1 MSQTGTLDAGYGKR
15 SDAGGWWN
23 VMRKQRGGGAQVFR
37 ITGARAGLQEDVRGR
52 QRRYVI
58 SMTVRTIS
66 VILAATLW
74 NVERHVAIVALVL
87 GAVLPYI
94 AVVIAN
100 AGREN
105 APSLPSTF
113 VTTPMKPMIAPPR
126 TDDGSTEPDAEEV
139 PSRTAPGARSEDPG
153 RS

>member
-1 MSQTGTLDAGYGKR
+1 
-15 SDAGGWWN
+15 
-23 VMRKQRGGGAQVFR
+23 MRKLHASGNTEVFR
-37 ITGARAGLQEDVRGR
+37 ITGARTGLEEDVRGR

-58 SMTVRTIS
+58 SMSIRTLS
-66 VILAATLW
+66 VILAASLW

-113 VTTPMKPMIAPPR
+113 VTAHVRPMIAPPR
-126 TDDGSTEPDAEEV
+126 TDDGFAESVPEDKAGDSEPDTQSKPRDRA
-139 PSRTAPGARSEDPG
+139 
-153 RS
+153 

>member
-1 MSQTGTLDAGYGKR
+1 
-15 SDAGGWWN
+15 
-23 VMRKQRGGGAQVFR
+23 MRKQNSGQVFR
-37 ITGARAGLQEDVRGR
+37 ITGARQGLDEDVRGR

-58 SMTVRTIS
+58 SMSVRTVA

-74 NVERHVAIVALVL
+74 NVERHVALVALVL
-87 GAVLPYI
+87 GVLLPYI

-113 VTTPMKPMIAPPR
+113 VTVPVRPMIAPPR
-126 TDDGSTEPDAEEV
+126 EDDGSEP
-139 PSRTAPGARSEDPG
+139 APGPVREDVTADPG
-153 RS
+153 AGLRGEPHERS

>member
-1 MSQTGTLDAGYGKR
+1 
-15 SDAGGWWN
+15 
-23 VMRKQRGGGAQVFR
+23 MRKLHSSGHSEVFR
-37 ITGARAGLQEDVRGR
+37 ITGARAGLQEDVHGR

-58 SMTVRTIS
+58 SMSVRTLS
-66 VILAATLW
+66 VILALSLW

-87 GAVLPYI
+87 GALLPYI

-113 VTTPMKPMIAPPR
+113 VTAHVRPMIAPPR
-126 TDDGSTEPDAEEV
+126 TNDGFAESV
-139 PSRTAPGARSEDPG
+139 PEDMAGDSETGAQSKPRDG
-153 RS
+153 V

>member
-1 MSQTGTLDAGYGKR
+1 
-15 SDAGGWWN
+15 
-23 VMRKQRGGGAQVFR
+23 MRKLHGDGNAQVFR
-37 ITGARAGLQEDVRGR
+37 ITGARAGLQDDVRAR

-58 SMTVRTIS
+58 SMSVRTVS
-66 VILAATLW
+66 VILAASLW

-113 VTTPMKPMIAPPR
+113 VMAPTRPMISPPR
-126 TDDGSTEPDAEEV
+126 TNDGSAESV
-139 PSRTAPGARSEDPG
+139 PEDVAGDRASGGQSKPRDGA
-153 RS
+153 